1 MSESR
6 DSEPQGSIPRD
17 KATDW
22 LAGAILDN
30 ARPDRLYCLDEN
42 GQSGLEVLAG
52 QTLTKGLR
60 IVSNRFDLAERATT
74 LGLDAHFNDFDL
86 SALAEASLDQ
96 VFYRISKEKPL
107 VHHILNQAGRL
118 LKPGG
123 ELILAG
129 QKQEGI
135 KTYIQ
140 KAGLYLGERL
150 GTGRTQ
156 AEKLGQIYTAR
167 IRRETQLGEALDSND
182 YERPRLVGQWQG
194 MTFYSKPGLFGWQ
207 KEDQG
212 SRLLLDQLPAL
223 LHRDWPGSLLDLGC
237 GYGYLGLVTA
247 RRLLPGNLSR
257 CVFTDNNAAALAMTR
272 YNLAQQGLS
281 AEVIPANAGQG
292 IQGPFEL
299 ILCNPPFHQGF
310 RPDNRLIQTFLAQT
324 RALLAQGGRAVF
336 VVNQFIPLK
345 EAASRY
351 FGHYQ
356 TLTRQ
361 AGFEVAIIY

>member
-1 MSESR
+1 MKLPVSDPR
-6 DSEPQGSIPRD
+6 DSEPQD

-22 LAGAILDN
+22 LVQTLLNSAQ
-30 ARPDRLYCLDEN
+30 PDSLYCLDEN
-42 GQSGLEVLAG
+42 GHLGLEALADKR
-52 QTLTKGLR
+52 LTGRLQV
-60 IVSNRFDLAERATT
+60 VSNRFDLAERALD
-74 LGLDAHFNDFDL
+74 LGLEARFNDFDL
-86 SALAEASLDQ
+86 SIFPPASLNQ

-140 KAGLYLGERL
+140 KAGLYLGSNHTHADKQ
-150 GTGRTQ
+150 GP
-156 AEKLGQIYTAR
+156 IYTAR
-167 IRRETQLGEALDSND
+167 LIRSPQLGETLDTND
-182 YERPRLVGQWQG
+182 YNQPRAIGQWEG

-207 KEDQG
+207 KQDKG
-212 SRLLLDQLPAL
+212 SNLLLAQLPPL
-223 LHRDWPGSLLDLGC
+223 IGTDRPRSLLDMGC
-237 GYGYLGLVTA
+237 GYGYLGLVA
-247 RRLLPGNLSR
+247 AKRLLTEPLKR

-272 YNLAQQGLS
+272 YNLTQQQLN
-281 AEVIPANAGQG
+281 AEVIGADCGQG
-292 IQGPFEL
+292 IEGQFDL
-299 ILCNPPFHQGF
+299 ILCNPPFHKGF
-310 RPDNRLIQTFLAQT
+310 RPDSRLIQTFLAQT
-324 RALLAQGGRAVF
+324 RTKLAPGGRAVF

-351 FGHYQ
+351 FDHYQ

-361 AGFEVAIIY
+361 AGFEVAMVG

>member
-1 MSESR
+1 VSESR
-6 DSEPQGSIPRD
+6 DT
-17 KATDW
+17 ATDW
-22 LAGAILDN
+22 LARAILDS
-30 ARPDRLYCLDEN
+30 ARPDSLYCLDEN
-42 GQSGLEVLAG
+42 GQLGLEALAD

-86 SALAEASLDQ
+86 SALTEASLDQ

-107 VHHILNQAGRL
+107 VHHILNQTGRL

-140 KAGLYLGERL
+140 KAAQRL
-150 GTGRTQ
+150 GTGRTR

-212 SRLLLDQLPAL
+212 SRLLLDQLPPL
-223 LHRDWPGSLLDLGC
+223 LRSDWPRSLLDLGC

-247 RRLLPGNLSR
+247 KCLAPAGLER
-257 CVFTDNNAAALAMTR
+257 CVFTDNNAAALAMAR
-272 YNLAQQGLS
+272 YNLARQGLG

-292 IQGPFEL
+292 IQGPFDL

-324 RALLAQGGRAVF
+324 RAMLAPGGRAVF

-351 FGHYQ
+351 FNRYRS
-356 TLTRQ
+356 LTHE
-361 AGFEVAIIY
+361 AGFEVAVVG

>member
-1 MSESR
+1 MSEPR
-6 DSEPQGSIPRD
+6 DS
-17 KATDW
+17 ATDW
-22 LAGAILDN
+22 LAQAILDS
-30 ARPDRLYCLDEN
+30 AQPDSLYCLDEN
-42 GQSGLEVLAG
+42 GRLGLDALAN
-52 QTLTKGLR
+52 QTPAKALR
-60 IVSNRFDLAERATT
+60 IVSNRFDLAERATA
-74 LGLDAHFNDFDL
+74 LELDAHFSDFDL
-86 SALAEASLDQ
+86 GDLAEASLGQ

-107 VHHILNQAGRL
+107 VHHILNQAARL

-135 KTYIQ
+135 KTCIQ
-140 KAGLYLGERL
+140 KAGQRL
-150 GTGRTQ
+150 GTDRTR
-156 AEKLGQIYTAR
+156 AEKLGQVYTAR
-167 IRRETQLGEALDSND
+167 IRREAQLGEALDSND

-194 MTFYSKPGLFGWQ
+194 MSFYSKPGLFGWQ

-212 SRLLLDQLPAL
+212 SRLLLDQLTAL
-223 LHRDWPGSLLDLGC
+223 LHRNWPGSLLDLGC

-247 RRLLPGNLSR
+247 RRLLPGSLLSR

-324 RALLAQGGRAVF
+324 RSMLAPGGRAVF

-351 FGHYQ
+351 FDHYQ
-356 TLTRQ
+356 TLAHQ
-361 AGFEVAIIY
+361 NGFEVAMIY